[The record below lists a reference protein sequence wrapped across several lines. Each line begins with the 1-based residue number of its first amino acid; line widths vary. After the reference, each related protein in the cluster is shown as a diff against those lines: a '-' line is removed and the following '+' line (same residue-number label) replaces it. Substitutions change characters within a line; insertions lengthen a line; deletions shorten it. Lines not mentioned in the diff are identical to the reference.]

1 MDQLRGDIV
10 NDKAFSYSSK
20 VFKASVV
27 DLRRQGLGTTQ
38 HHPAITKADMIKL
51 YSGDTFVFD
60 IHTPNGL
67 LNKVWFEIL
76 YYLCRRGQENLRTMT
91 KETFQ
96 LAIDSTGNRYIFQKV
111 DEMGKNHR
119 DLNAGAVSQGRM
131 YEQKG
136 MKYCFLEKSSASY
149 FCCVFKWFYANLNAG
164 NPSCPVHSFLKYL
177 AKRNNDITAL
187 WQRPLA
193 SFFPDSE
200 TWYCKAPLGK
210 NTLGK
215 MMSEISQQGQLSQR
229 YTNHSVRSTA
239 ITVLDEAGERYS
251 IF

>member
-1 MDQLRGDIV
+1 MLSWQLNTRLHILNMAGIVIDDISSDSKGEITRILENKDSKNTKRCTKNAILAFHASLKDIKNTEKDIKSLHENLAKFFWKAKKKDGKKYKAGALQTLRNGLRRHYLEQLGVDIV
-10 NDKAFSYSSK
+10 NDKAFSYSTK

-27 DLRRQGLGTTQ
+27 DLRRQGLGTVQ
-38 HHPAITKADMIKL
+38 HHPAITKADMAKL
-51 YSGDTFVFD
+51 YSGNTFVFD

-111 DEMGKNHR
+111 DEMDKNHR

-136 MKYCFLEKSSASY
+136 MKHCFLQE
-149 FCCVFKWFYANLNAG
+149 F
-164 NPSCPVHSFLKYL
+164 
-177 AKRNNDITAL
+177 
-187 WQRPLA
+187 
-193 SFFPDSE
+193 
-200 TWYCKAPLGK
+200 
-210 NTLGK
+210 
-215 MMSEISQQGQLSQR
+215 
-229 YTNHSVRSTA
+229 
-239 ITVLDEAGERYS
+239 
-251 IF
+251 

>member
-1 MDQLRGDIV
+1 M
-10 NDKAFSYSSK
+10 
-20 VFKASVV
+20 
-27 DLRRQGLGTTQ
+27 T
-38 HHPAITKADMIKL
+38 KL

-111 DEMGKNHR
+111 DEMDKNHR

-136 MKYCFLEKSSASY
+136 MKHCFLQEFSASY
-149 FCCVFKWFYANLNAG
+149 FCGVCKCFNFECRK
-164 NPSCPVHSFLKYL
+164 SFLSGALIFEVPWQTEWWYNSAM
-177 AKRNNDITAL
+177 AKTSCLVFSWQWNMVLQGSAWEKHAWKNDEWNISTRSIIATLHQSFCTLNSNNSVGWSWWEIFDFYNDTYQL
-187 WQRPLA
+187 FN
-193 SFFPDSE
+193 S
-200 TWYCKAPLGK
+200 KV
-210 NTLGK
+210 NTTPF
-215 MMSEISQQGQLSQR
+215 SW
-229 YTNHSVRSTA
+229 STS
-239 ITVLDEAGERYS
+239 LH
-251 IF
+251 